1 MPKNINFKYILIVFV
16 HILCLACSSFAEN
29 LKNINYQNA
38 DLIFHT
44 SKSNQSYAIMW
55 ASQSVLSHV
64 GLIEKTKQGEFYV
77 VEAISKVSRTP
88 LAKWINRGRL
98 DRYEVYRYKGLTIQQ
113 RKQIIENAIK
123 YIGRPYDIAFNSQN
137 EEIYCS
143 ELVAYAF
150 NDSQIKI
157 GHYQKVASLKTD
169 NPVVKGLVKKRWKK
183 HPVCKNKKLS
193 FDQCWQAVLND
204 ELITPVSL
212 TQDPQVE
219 KIYSNYN

>member
-1 MPKNINFKYILIVFV
+1 MMQKNYFYLSLFILLV
-16 HILCLACSSFAEN
+16 CDMSFASKVKFN
-29 LKNINYQNA
+29 PNQLQNA

-64 GLIEKTKQGEFYV
+64 GLIERTKQGEFYV